1 VVTFVRFPLS
11 RCRWTKLLAERP
23 CAERELIPLF
33 ERLQVEGRL
42 VENET
47 RELNVAFR
55 LPYDEVVQ
63 MWHYSIAERYRAE
76 VLYDRFAY
84 NLERT
89 YPNRITPPPSVQRVS
104 LVNISRG
111 IRINVLLQIALAGP
125 YRRVFWR
132 MAWPLLRAGRMR
144 T

>member
-1 VVTFVRFPLS
+1 M
-11 RCRWTKLLAERP
+11 
-23 CAERELIPLF
+23 
-33 ERLQVEGRL
+33 EGRL

-63 MWHYSIAERYRAE
+63 MWHYSIAEGYRAE

-89 YPNRITPPPSVQRVS
+89 YPNRTAAKRAARVAS
-104 LVNISRG
+104 EHQPRH
-111 IRINVLLQIALAGP
+111 P
-125 YRRVFWR
+125 
-132 MAWPLLRAGRMR
+132 
-144 T
+144 